1 MLFLNTAIDTT
12 QLPAAET
19 LDLQPLHSDYRKV
32 LRLEWMITALVL
44 LLIATGLSW
53 WVFHFRW
60 LPSLLLFTAATLL
73 LFFYRLAFEKS
84 FPLAG
89 YALRERDVVYRKGW
103 IVQSIRIAPFRRIQ
117 NCTVLSGPL
126 ERRFG
131 LASLTVYTA
140 GSSGSDL
147 KIAGLKQEE
156 ADRLRQ
162 FILQQIHHE
171 DEVL

>member
-19 LDLQPLHSDYRKV
+19 LELQPLHTDYRKV
-32 LRLEWMITALVL
+32 LRLEWIITTFVL
-44 LLIATGLSW
+44 LLIAAALSW
-53 WVFHFRW
+53 WIFRFRM
-60 LPSLLLFTAATLL
+60 LPSLGLFGAAGLIL
-73 LFFYRLAFEKS
+73 AFYRLQFEKS

-89 YALRERDVVYRKGW
+89 YALRERDVVHRKGW
-103 IVQSIRIAPFRRIQ
+103 IVQRIRIAPFRRIQ

-126 ERRFG
+126 ERKFK

-140 GSSGSDL
+140 GSSGADL

-156 ADRLRQ
+156 AERLRQ